1 MAAKSESTLVIIA
14 PERLWADSNAF
25 VTPVKVCQNTEN
37 QNVKYVTQEKVHCE
51 I

>member
-1 MAAKSESTLVIIA
+1 MAAKFESTLVIIA

-25 VTPVKVCQNTEN
+25 VPPVEVCQNTEN
-37 QNVKYVTQEKVHCE
+37 RNVKYVNQKKQYFE